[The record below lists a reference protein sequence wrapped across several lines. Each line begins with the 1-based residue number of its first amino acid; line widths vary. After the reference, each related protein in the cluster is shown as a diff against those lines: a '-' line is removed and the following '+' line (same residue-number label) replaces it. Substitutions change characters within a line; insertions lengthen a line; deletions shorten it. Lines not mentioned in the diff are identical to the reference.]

1 MLKRWRIMK
10 IPKEQQINLEK
21 YFDIAFRHTKLRQ
34 HEIEFVQKYC
44 TDPDRIINK
53 YPLIKK

>member
-1 MLKRWRIMK
+1 MK
-10 IPKEQQINLEK
+10 IPKEQEVNLEK
-21 YFDIAFRHTKLRQ
+21 YFDIAFRHNKLRQ

-44 TDPDRIINK
+44 TDPDLIINK

>member
-1 MLKRWRIMK
+1 MK
-10 IPKEQQINLEK
+10 IAKEQQINLEK

-44 TDPDRIINK
+44 TNPDQIINK